1 MIIAAGVIGLLVL
14 LLIYFVLRAQTLQRE
29 LALSRS
35 SAKQSSNQVNHAYRN
50 LVMVTESLEKVLA
63 VRIEKAQQRRLIS
76 QQQYTVLS
84 TLLQHF
90 SAIIMYCCE
99 KGATLEEALNHE
111 LRSEEIGLEE
121 IKNIMKDMPSS
132 VRLAWSKNSAEGFIA
147 ACQLVTASLGGKT
160 KKKAVKRKLP
170 KKVNMLALTQL
181 T

>member
-35 SAKQSSNQVNHAYRN
+35 TAKQSSSQANYAYRN
-50 LVMVTESLEKVLA
+50 LIMVSESLEKVLA
-63 VRIEKAQQRRLIS
+63 VRIENAQQRRLIS
-76 QQQYTVLS
+76 QQQYAVLS

-90 SAIIMYCCE
+90 SAIIMFCCE

-111 LRSEEIGLEE
+111 LRSEDIGLED
-121 IKNIMKDMPSS
+121 IKNIMKEMPSS
-132 VRLAWSKNSAEGFIA
+132 IRLAWSKNSAEGFIA

-160 KKKAVKRKLP
+160 KKEGSEEKAP
-170 KKVNMLALTQL
+170 QES
-181 T
+181 